1 MRFNILLIGLLLI
14 LPGCSG
20 RKMSVGTARETI
32 IAPPQ
37 KILEKDDIDIVH
49 ITQTSGSSVVV
60 ETRVKTAF
68 QLQKVNEVWEV
79 RNIRI
84 GDGQWEKVENLA
96 AALTRVKT
104 EQTRLLL
111 DQIADSVRK
120 YRRDTGKMPEF
131 EDYVDLSDVLAP
143 KYMKSLIRLDSWRN
157 PLRAK
162 AVNPDSIQVI
172 SAGPDFRF
180 STDDDISLAI
190 TP

>member
-1 MRFNILLIGLLLI
+1 
-14 LPGCSG
+14 
-20 RKMSVGTARETI
+20 MSPGTAREAI

-37 KILEKDDIDIVH
+37 QLLEKDDIDIVH

-60 ETRVKTAF
+60 ESRVKTAF
-68 QLQKVNEVWEV
+68 RLQKVNDVWEV
-79 RNIRI
+79 RDIRI
-84 GDGQWEKVENLA
+84 GNGQWEKVEDLTT
-96 AALTRVKT
+96 ALTRVKN

-111 DQIADSVRK
+111 EQVAASVEE

-162 AVNPDSIQVI
+162 ALNTDSIQVI
-172 SAGPDFRF
+172 SAGPDLRF
-180 STDDDISLAI
+180 NTDDDISLTI
-190 TP
+190 NP